1 MAPASSSSRYSR
13 QVVLPEVGE
22 AGQSRIGA
30 ASVLVVG
37 AGGLGC
43 AVLPYLCA
51 GGVGRIV
58 VVDHDRVEESN
69 LHRQPLYRV
78 GHVGQLKAE
87 VARASLLELNP
98 VARVEAVCER
108 LTPANAPTLVAE
120 ADVIVDG
127 ADSFAVTYILSD
139 ECMRARKP
147 LVSASVIGMTGYAGA
162 FCGTAPSYR
171 AVFPELPQQAG
182 TCATQGVLGTA
193 VGVVGT
199 VQAQLVL
206 SLIIDLKP
214 SVAGRQVRIDLRS
227 LRFSE
232 FSFLGAQEEEG
243 SGFRFVSPAEI
254 TEADVAVEL
263 RPIEEAPVPAVSK
276 SVRMPVEEV
285 ERLRANVPAGTRI
298 VLCCRTG
305 LRAWRA
311 GNRLRAAGHENLV
324 LLAAGD

>member
-1 MAPASSSSRYSR
+1 MAPASFDPRYSR
-13 QVVLPEVGE
+13 QVMLPEVGE

-37 AGGLGC
+37 AGGLGS

-51 GGVGRIV
+51 AGVGRIV
-58 VVDHDRVEESN
+58 IVDHDRVEESN

-78 GHVGQLKAE
+78 AHVGQRKAD
-87 VARASLLELNP
+87 VARATLLELNP
-98 VARVEAVCER
+98 LARIEAVCQR
-108 LTPANAPTLVAE
+108 LTPANAPDLVAE
-120 ADVIVDG
+120 ADIVVDA

-139 ECMRARKP
+139 ECVRAGKP
-147 LVSASVIGMTGYAGA
+147 LVSASVLGLSGYVGA
-162 FCGTAPSYR
+162 FCGTAPAYR

-199 VQAQLVL
+199 LQAQVVL
-206 SLIIDLKP
+206 SLVLDVKP
-214 SVAGRQVRIDLRS
+214 SVAGRLFSMDLRS

-232 FSFLGAQEEEG
+232 FSFMGAREEAG
-243 SGFRFVSPAEI
+243 SGFRFVSPAEV
-254 TEADVAVEL
+254 TEEDVAVEL
-263 RPIEEAPVPAVSK
+263 RPLDEAPVPALK
-276 SVRMPVEEV
+276 QSVRMAVDEV
-285 ERLRANVPAGTRI
+285 EHLRERVTSGTRV

-305 LRAWRA
+305 VRAWRA
-311 GNRLRAAGHENLV
+311 GNRLRAAGHENVV